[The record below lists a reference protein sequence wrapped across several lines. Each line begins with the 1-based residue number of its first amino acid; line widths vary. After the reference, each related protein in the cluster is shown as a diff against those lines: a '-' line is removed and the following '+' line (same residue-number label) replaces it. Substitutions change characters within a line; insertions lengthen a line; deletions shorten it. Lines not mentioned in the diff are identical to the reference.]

1 MKDFIIKYNIKP
13 LGVIHVGA
21 HFGGE
26 ITVYNELKIK
36 NVVFVEPLSNTFQKL
51 LENVNK
57 LNSDSECKI
66 TFINKALGNKI
77 EEQEMYVETSNL
89 GQSSSLLRPEFH
101 LQQYPG
107 ITFPGREVV
116 QVSTLNQEIKN
127 IEGDFNIMNVDVQGY
142 ELEVFKGS
150 TDILEKI
157 DIINT
162 EVNRVHMYENCP
174 LINEIDEF
182 LEKFDFVKVD
192 ENWMGHYW
200 GDAIYVKK
208 KFIN

>member
-1 MKDFIIKYNIKP
+1 MITIKP
-13 LGVIHVGA
+13 QGR
-21 HFGGE
+21 
-26 ITVYNELKIK
+26 
-36 NVVFVEPLSNTFQKL
+36 
-51 LENVNK
+51 
-57 LNSDSECKI
+57 
-66 TFINKALGNKI
+66 LGNLLLQNVGVSILSKRFDLKVQSYNMV
-77 EEQEMYVETSNL
+77 ESFKQLNPTFVETSNL

-182 LEKFDFVKVD
+182 LAKFDFVKVD